1 MQVRQVKN
9 VRTREAVVASWS
21 HCFLH
26 LKSKLFLDIH
36 GPCQHSLQCLCHRA
50 PSLPPPLS
58 PTLLNVSANGFLRS
72 RELWLASVPFS
83 LGKQNTKGFLQ
94 HPWLWLTGDDTIH
107 MATPY
112 THTHNCTHVYMQVC
126 INMCTCVDK
135 CLSITETI
143 FTRNTAVCAPHSASL
158 WYMHIF
164 CIVAH
169 TQT

>member
-9 VRTREAVVASWS
+9 VRTREAVVTSWS

-50 PSLPPPLS
+50 PSRPPPLG

-83 LGKQNTKGFLQ
+83 LGKQNTKGFLR
-94 HPWLWLTGDDTIH
+94 HPWLWLTGDDKIH

-112 THTHNCTHVYMQVC
+112 THTHTQLYTCIYACVYKHVYMCRQMFIYNRDNFHKKHWLYVPRTQPLC
-126 INMCTCVDK
+126 DTCTFSV
-135 CLSITETI
+135 
-143 FTRNTAVCAPHSASL
+143 
-158 WYMHIF
+158 
-164 CIVAH
+164 
-169 TQT
+169 